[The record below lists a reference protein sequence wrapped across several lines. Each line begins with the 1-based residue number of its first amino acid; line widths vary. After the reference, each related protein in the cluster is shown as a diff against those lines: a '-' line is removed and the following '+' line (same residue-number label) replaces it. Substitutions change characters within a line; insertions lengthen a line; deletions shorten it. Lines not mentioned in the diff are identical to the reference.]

1 MKDKV
6 YGIKE
11 IEKIKTKYNN
21 LNMSNETAYKIQKL
35 ERVNKALVAAT
46 TVCGIITFIDFI
58 VPDPVLFV
66 DEAVLTGITSLLG
79 TASGIVNKNIKSLV
93 NNENTDFTMQDVQK
107 LTNQINSIKNVQKE
121 KTLVQK

>member
-1 MKDKV
+1 
-6 YGIKE
+6 
-11 IEKIKTKYNN
+11 
-21 LNMSNETAYKIQKL
+21 MSNETAYKIKKL
-35 ERVNKALVAAT
+35 EKVNKALVAAT
-46 TVCGIITFIDFI
+46 AVCGIITVIDYI

-93 NNENTDFTMQDVQK
+93 NNENAEFTMQDVQK

>member
-21 LNMSNETAYKIQKL
+21 LNMSNETAYKIKKL
-35 ERVNKALVAAT
+35 EKVNKALVAAT
-46 TVCGIITFIDFI
+46 AVCGIITVIDYI

-93 NNENTDFTMQDVQK
+93 NNENAEFTMQDVQK

>member
-21 LNMSNETAYKIQKL
+21 LNMSDETAYKIQKL
-35 ERVNKALVAAT
+35 ERVNKTLVAAT

>member
-46 TVCGIITFIDFI
+46 TICGIITVIDFI

-107 LTNQINSIKNVQKE
+107 LTNQINSIKNIQKE

>member
-46 TVCGIITFIDFI
+46 TICGIITVIDFI

>member
-6 YGIKE
+6 YEIKE

-21 LNMSNETAYKIQKL
+21 LNMSDETAYKIQKL

-46 TVCGIITFIDFI
+46 TICGIITFIDFI

>member
-6 YGIKE
+6 YEIKE

-21 LNMSNETAYKIQKL
+21 LNMSDETAYKIQKL
-35 ERVNKALVAAT
+35 ERVNKTLVAAT
-46 TVCGIITFIDFI
+46 TICGIITFIDFI

>member
-21 LNMSNETAYKIQKL
+21 LNMSDETAYKIQKL

-46 TVCGIITFIDFI
+46 TICGIITVIDFI

-93 NNENTDFTMQDVQK
+93 NNENAEFTMQDVQK

>member
-1 MKDKV
+1 MYKTFE
-6 YGIKE
+6 IKK

-46 TVCGIITFIDFI
+46 TICGIITVIDFI

-93 NNENTDFTMQDVQK
+93 NNENTDFTIQDVQK

>member
-21 LNMSNETAYKIQKL
+21 LNMSNETAYKIKKL
-35 ERVNKALVAAT
+35 EKVNKALVAAT
-46 TVCGIITFIDFI
+46 AVCGIITVIDYI

-93 NNENTDFTMQDVQK
+93 NNENAEFTMQDVQN